1 MSESWRRKTYYPP
14 RVLID
19 TERIL
24 DPQFSDGLLC
34 ITGAQIEMLRN
45 LCQYLHRRSTFSQ
58 DADKM
63 GYFCPDN
70 DDWDTLQAI
79 VADLEETL
87 MGCEELMAVF
97 EDMLTAMQ
105 CVCSKASASPTDA
118 GSIEPI
124 VVELIEDGDLIPDD
138 PYGVDTEIE
147 ARRCAVAQLTY
158 WQAWELLTEVIQ
170 PLQENSMDLAVPA
183 TLALIAGF
191 VGAGP
196 LAIPAGAL
204 LVLVGLFVDI
214 WVDGTLAD
222 VQNSILAHREE
233 LICAIY
239 NGLSYDYNTAY
250 QRAKDVIDDIG
261 ALSPLDLIVMRALFA
276 PWALKTASLAYT
288 AGTDWAVANV
298 DADACDDCTWVYEQ
312 VYIFPPV
319 PGDWTGGFPDWIG
332 RYPGINANE
341 DGYSVDFELPD
352 ILTTVDFTYQVI
364 FASALGSGFTVGYVT
379 LEYQD
384 VGLDWHAF
392 SQATCTTT
400 VLAGFFT
407 DQTSTD
413 SDKTVT
419 TNTLRVHIRGQAAQ
433 NETDPWP
440 FMPRYIRVRAEPH
453 T

>member
-1 MSESWRRKTYYPP
+1 MSESWRRKTHYPP

-19 TERIL
+19 TQRIL

-45 LCQYLHRRSTFSQ
+45 LCQYLHRRSTFSE

-63 GYFCPDN
+63 GYLCPDTA
-70 DDWDTLQAI
+70 DWDTLQAI

-87 MGCEELMAVF
+87 MGCEELMTVF

-124 VVELIEDGDLIPDD
+124 VQEGLDDGNLISDD
-138 PYGVDTEIE
+138 PYGVDTEIST
-147 ARRCAVAQLTY
+147 RRCAVAQLTY

-170 PLQENSMDLAVPA
+170 PFQENSMDLAVPA

-204 LVLVGLFVDI
+204 LVIVGLFVDI

-233 LICAIY
+233 LICAVY
-239 NGLSYDYNTAY
+239 NGLSYDYDAAY
-250 QRAKDVIDDIG
+250 HRAKDVIDDIG
-261 ALSPLDLIVMRALFA
+261 ALSSIDLIVMRALFA
-276 PWALKTASLAYT
+276 PWAIKTASLAHT
-288 AGTDWAVANV
+288 AGTDWAIANV

-312 VYIFPPV
+312 IYIFPPS
-319 PGDWTGGFPDWIG
+319 PAAWTGGFPTYIG
-332 RYPGINANE
+332 RYPGLNMNE
-341 DGYSVDFELPD
+341 EMYSEAFVLPSIVENVDIEIQIKFISCLP
-352 ILTTVDFTYQVI
+352 IAY
-364 FASALGSGFTVGYVT
+364 TVGWIGVQ
-379 LEYQD
+379 YQD
-384 VGLDWHAF
+384 VGDAWHDVTGM
-392 SQATCTTT
+392 STTT
-400 VLAGFFT
+400 SVLTGFVT
-407 DQTSTD
+407 DQTSVLTD
-413 SDKTVT
+413 LNVPRNDLQVEIKGM
-419 TNTLRVHIRGQAAQ
+419 NGQS
-433 NETDPWP
+433 ETDPWP
-440 FMPRYIRVRAEPH
+440 LMPLYVRIKIYPH
-453 T
+453 V